1 MPAARIVAIVASP
14 IGLLAVAAV
23 APPTLL
29 SVAFGPRLTDAS
41 GALLPLAGAM
51 TCLGATV
58 LFTHYPLALA
68 SRAIP
73 AALGITTV
81 GAVAPIAW
89 AGGSP
94 VTTARLG
101 RTVQALLGRTTVQA
115 LLGRTVQ
122 ALRGLVAGLPIG
134 SAARGTASA

>member
-1 MPAARIVAIVASP
+1 
-14 IGLLAVAAV
+14 
-23 APPTLL
+23 
-29 SVAFGPRLTDAS
+29 
-41 GALLPLAGAM
+41 M

-101 RTVQALLGRTTVQA
+101 RTTVQA

-122 ALRGLVAGLPIG
+122 ALLGLVAGLPVG